1 MDLNLDA
8 QHTGQDV
15 TEASA
20 EIDDEDD
27 FCGDDLIDLST
38 EAIAADAEMLEDVA
52 YDTIKR
58 PLDAIGGGDDDTGDS
73 RICKKKKMN
82 KNRKSHSKKE
92 SKYDATKLNESTTIE
107 DLNTID
113 ASAYLAWVNSQA
125 GSLPSVFVAEKQND
139 DSNID
144 TSDNKNERKE
154 HPIDGSAATLQIL
167 LSKQMDILPPPS
179 IHHIPPACNA
189 ATFHIN
195 NDTSTKDGS
204 KHAPDEQRDGTND
217 NNKNTCS
224 NWVSTTI
231 SSFSKLRSYLEAQ
244 DALRKQNN
252 IDTQLLRKV
261 AVPKMKDR
269 SEWHVFCL
277 GREEA
282 FGNKGGYFEEIDSE
296 NEQSKEENNNEDKV
310 DDDHDDAEPE
320 ADVHSAENDAN
331 ILTYNP
337 ADVPSDGYKPTSSL
351 LLQIDQ
357 VLTRVLFHHHV
368 HYLCEW
374 KFPLTHQR
382 AAWIYALLARMD
394 KPWHRDECCAVRRVL
409 RECCSRRWE
418 LSLPQEGESPTEE
431 SDRKWEQLAMLNTL
445 IAITGIYYEQGSKAG
460 GDGMDLL
467 FRTT

>member
-1 MDLNLDA
+1 MDLDA
-8 QHTGQDV
+8 QSTRSDV
-15 TEASA
+15 VEASA
-20 EIDDEDD
+20 EIDEEDD
-27 FCGDDLIDLST
+27 CCGGDIIDLST
-38 EAIAADAEMLEDVA
+38 EAIAADAQMLEDVA
-52 YDTIKR
+52 YNTTIKR
-58 PLDAIGGGDDDTGDS
+58 PLDASGEDAGGG
-73 RICKKKKMN
+73 RARKKKKTNNNRMS
-82 KNRKSHSKKE
+82 NRKE
-92 SKYDATKLNESTTIE
+92 QSKYDAATLNESTTID

-125 GSLPSVFVAEKQND
+125 GSLPSVFVAENQID

-144 TSDNKNERKE
+144 TSDNNKNADTTSAKRE

-179 IHHIPPACNA
+179 NNHIPPACNT
-189 ATFHIN
+189 ATFYMN
-195 NDTSTKDGS
+195 SNSSTENDAKEMLDKDECNS
-204 KHAPDEQRDGTND
+204 
-217 NNKNTCS
+217 CS

-231 SSFSKLRSYLEAQ
+231 SSFSKLRSYLETQ
-244 DALRKQNN
+244 DALQKQNY
-252 IDTQLLRKV
+252 IDTQIIRKV

-269 SEWHVFCL
+269 TGWHVFCL

-282 FGNKGGYFEEIDSE
+282 FGNQGGYFEEIDSDT
-296 NEQSKEENNNEDKV
+296 NEQSKEESHKDK
-310 DDDHDDAEPE
+310 DKAEPN
-320 ADVHSAENDAN
+320 DDSAVKKDAS

-337 ADVPSDGYKPTSSL
+337 ADVPADGYKPTSSL

-368 HYLCEW
+368 HYFCDW
-374 KFPLTHQR
+374 KFPITHQR

-394 KPWHRDECCAVRRVL
+394 KPMHRDECCAVRKVL

-418 LSLPQEGESPTEE
+418 LSLPTDGDSSREE
-431 SDRKWEQLAMLNTL
+431 SERKWEQLAMLNTL

-467 FRTT
+467 FTTS